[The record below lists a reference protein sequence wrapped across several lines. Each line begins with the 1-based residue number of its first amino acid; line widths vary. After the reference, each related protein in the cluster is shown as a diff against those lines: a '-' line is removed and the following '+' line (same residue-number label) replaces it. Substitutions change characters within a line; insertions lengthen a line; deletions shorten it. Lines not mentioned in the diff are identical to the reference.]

1 MKNRKTR
8 ISSLLCTLLLSV
20 SFILT
25 GCNGGNPAVTTD
37 GTTQATDMTT
47 APGTTAPETTPPTQ
61 PAIEEDGWITAFFG
75 GGPLVTGLSGR
86 TGYLD
91 MIRHSGYDTVIV
103 WSVHVHDDGS
113 LWLNDVEVARDGEI
127 VANKRYTENWNKI
140 KGGDSTVNRVEL
152 SIGAWGCKDFE
163 AIGALMKRDGT
174 GRDTVLYKNFKALID
189 AYDADAIN
197 YDDES
202 CYDVDILSNF
212 GKMCED
218 MGVKVTLCPYTMMDM
233 WMNVK
238 KNLGDNVDRV
248 YVQCYDGGAGNVSQ
262 LSTWKRAFNMDV
274 IPGLWASRTD
284 ISTTEKFLSDNQ
296 KYITGC
302 FFWLFD
308 EMSSMKSPRSFA
320 DYATVVNDA
329 NKFAKSEEK

>member
-1 MKNRKTR
+1 MKSQMKRL
-8 ISSLLCTLLLSV
+8 SSLLCALLLGA

-25 GCNGGNPAVTTD
+25 GCNGKTPDETVSTSQSTD
-37 GTTQATDMTT
+37 LTSDA
-47 APGTTAPETTPPTQ
+47 GTTAPETTPPTE
-61 PAIEEDGWITAFFG
+61 PAIEEDGWVTAVFG
-75 GGPLVTGLSGR
+75 GGPFVTGLVGR

-91 MIRHSGYDTVIV
+91 KIRNSGYDTVIV

-127 VANKRYTENWNKI
+127 VANKRYTETWNQI

-163 AIGALMKRDGT
+163 NIGTLMARDGT
-174 GRDTVLYKNFKALID
+174 GSDTVLYKNFKALID
-189 AYDADAIN
+189 AYDADAVN
-197 YDDES
+197 FDDES
-202 CYDVDILSNF
+202 CYDVDILSDF

-233 WMNVK
+233 WMKVK
-238 KNLGDNVDRV
+238 ENLGDNVDRV

-262 LSTWKRAFNMDV
+262 LSTWKRAFGMDV
-274 IPGLWASRTD
+274 IPGLWASKTD
-284 ISTTEKFLSDNQ
+284 ISTTENFLASNK

-308 EMSSMKSPRSFA
+308 EMATMTSPRSFE
-320 DYATVVNDA
+320 DYGAVVNAA
-329 NKFAKSEEK
+329 NKFAVNEEN